1 MYTGP
6 FEIPTKTDAELA
18 ALVKKTRPLVCNK
31 DGNLCTIKQPD
42 LRKTAFTWD
51 PKGLRK
57 VKGTAVDVATVQTL
71 HTYGYYGMFKPSI
84 AEVLCQMPEGLDAD
98 GFEVIGPEDAADL
111 NREHLALNEGFHVA
125 TTIFYKYK

>member
-18 ALVKKTRPLVCNK
+18 KLVKKTRPLVRNK

-42 LRKTAFTWD
+42 LRQTAFTWD

-57 VKGTAVDVATVQTL
+57 VKGTAVEVAWKNTL
-71 HTYGYYGMFKPSI
+71 HTFGYHGFFKPSI

-98 GFEVIGPEDAADL
+98 GFEVIGPEDADDL
-111 NREHLALNEGFHVA
+111 NKEMPALNEGFHVA